1 MADIIRHNKP
11 EDTYDDPEHPIPALR
26 HLDVCTIKKGGGADL
41 HIIIATPLQPDDY
54 SLNRLLDKIEGYL
67 GHIQSQTFKDEAGEP
82 TPENTNIVVQIHRES
97 CREAFALLEKS
108 VDWVKDNKASLKVRE
123 LKDE

>member
-11 EDTYDDPEHPIPALR
+11 EDTYDDPDHPIPALR

-67 GHIQSQTFKDEAGEP
+67 GHIQSQKFKDEAGEP
-82 TPENTNIVVQIHRES
+82 TPENGSNTPRIVPGG
-97 CREAFALLEKS
+97 
-108 VDWVKDNKASLKVRE
+108 VRSS
-123 LKDE
+123 